1 MVQVGKKDIPIKKEF
16 ESDGLPFRIQQM
28 LTISPQAPTT
38 NGGWGWSSTIPE
50 VLVMLTLALLNFN
63 LA

>member
-1 MVQVGKKDIPIKKEF
+1 MVQVGKKDIPIKKGF
-16 ESDGLPFRIQQM
+16 KSDGLPFRIQQM
-28 LTISPQAPTT
+28 LTISPAAPTT
-38 NGGWGWSSTIPE
+38 NGVLGWSSTIPE